1 MGGGWLALERK
12 LFQGHMQYKKFEKVE
27 KKNLDDMND

>member
-1 MGGGWLALERK
+1 MVSGWLALARK
-12 LFQGHMQYKKFEKVE
+12 LFQGHMQYKKFEEV